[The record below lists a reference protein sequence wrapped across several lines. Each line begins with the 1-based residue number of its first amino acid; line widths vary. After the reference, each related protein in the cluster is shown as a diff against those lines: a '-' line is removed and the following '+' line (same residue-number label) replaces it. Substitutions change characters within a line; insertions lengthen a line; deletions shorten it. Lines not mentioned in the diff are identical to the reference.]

1 MREMKDSVIEWIGYI
16 PKNWNMSKIGSLY
29 TQRNEK
35 VSDKE
40 YQPLSVTMQ
49 GVLPQLASAAKTDDG
64 DNRKLVRVGDFAIN
78 SRSDRRGSCG
88 ISPLDGSV
96 SLINIILTPRT
107 TMHSGYYDWLFHTTL
122 FADEFYKWG
131 HGIVA
136 DLWTTRW
143 QEMKSICVPVPEY
156 AEQKHIS
163 EFLDSECAEI
173 DAVLEKTRASIDEYK
188 KLKQAVIT
196 QAVTKGI
203 RGDRP
208 MKDSGIEWI
217 DKIPKEWK
225 SIRLKNLFEFGKG
238 LSITKDNLI
247 DEGIPVIS
255 YGQIHSKQTSGVE
268 LQPHLFRYVDKN
280 YLDSNPQSIVHSG
293 DFIFADT
300 SEDLEGCGN
309 AVFVSKEMN
318 LFAGYHTIILVNKKS
333 LSNKY
338 YAYLFRSDLWRS
350 QIRSKV
356 SGVKL
361 FSISKKILSDAILLV
376 PTDNEMNQIVNYL
389 DAKCAEIDNLISKKE
404 QYINEIENYK
414 KSLIY
419 EYVTG
424 KKECPAMV
432 QNEDVSNAYPYFPA
446 PVHASSARFAQAV
459 LMSKILEESSKG
471 MGRVK
476 LEKTLFTI
484 ENHIGFDFDTEY
496 FREAAGPLDASIYE
510 CEKIITR
517 RNKWFSMKTSSYGV
531 SYAPTNDVDKYK
543 KYYAKYF
550 SEYNSEIERIIDV
563 FRNYTTEQAEII
575 ATLFAA
581 WNDAII
587 DKKQFTDDDIVD
599 DVLNNWHESKRRF
612 PRQVW
617 LRAMNEI
624 RKNHIIP
631 KGYGKHT
638 VMKEMQ

>member
-1 MREMKDSVIEWIGYI
+1 MREMKDSGIEWIGYI

-107 TMHSGYYDWLFHTTL
+107 TMHPGYYDWLFHTTL

-156 AEQKHIS
+156 AEQKRIS
-163 EFLDSECAEI
+163 EFLNSECAEI

-188 KLKQAVIT
+188 KLKQTVIT

-203 RGDRP
+203 RGGRP
-208 MKDSGIEWI
+208 MKDSGESFLHKVPVGWTNS
-217 DKIPKEWK
+217 KIKYCAIFSPLCNTSHLTED
-225 SIRLKNLFEFGKG
+225 SIVTFTPMECIKNGYFENREAVFASMNSSYTQYQEGDIVFAKVTPCFENGNIAIMQGLSFEFGFGSSELFVLRPKSINTKFLFYYLQNDIFKQYACATMTGTGG
-238 LSITKDNLI
+238 LKRVSPSFVRNFPIFLPSDSEQADI
-247 DEGIPVIS
+247 AE
-255 YGQIHSKQTSGVE
+255 
-268 LQPHLFRYVDKN
+268 
-280 YLDSNPQSIVHSG
+280 YLD
-293 DFIFADT
+293 
-300 SEDLEGCGN
+300 
-309 AVFVSKEMN
+309 
-318 LFAGYHTIILVNKKS
+318 Y
-333 LSNKY
+333 
-338 YAYLFRSDLWRS
+338 
-350 QIRSKV
+350 
-356 SGVKL
+356 
-361 FSISKKILSDAILLV
+361 
-376 PTDNEMNQIVNYL
+376 
-389 DAKCAEIDNLISKKE
+389 KCKEIDLLISKKQ
-404 QYINEIENYK
+404 QYLTEIENYK

-419 EYVTG
+419 EYATG
-424 KKECPAMV
+424 KKECPAIN
-432 QNEDVSNAYPYFPA
+432 QNDDVSNAYPYFPA
-446 PVHASSARFAQAV
+446 PVHASSPRFAQAV

-484 ENHIGFDFDTEY
+484 ENHIGFNFDTEY
-496 FREAAGPLDASIYE
+496 LREAAGPLDASIYE

-517 RNKWFSMKTSSYGV
+517 RNKWFSTKTSSYGV

>member
-1 MREMKDSVIEWIGYI
+1 MKDSGIEWIGEI
-16 PKNWNMSKIGSLY
+16 PKEWSIVPHKRIMHKVKEICEHYNGEDIISL
-29 TQRNEK
+29 TMNGVIKRDLTAGGK
-35 VSDKE
+35 MPTSFDG
-40 YQPLSVTMQ
+40 YQYVEPEDLLLCLFDIDV
-49 GVLPQLASAAKTDDG
+49 
-64 DNRKLVRVGDFAIN
+64 
-78 SRSDRRGSCG
+78 
-88 ISPLDGSV
+88 
-96 SLINIILTPRT
+96 TPRCV
-107 TMHSGYYDWLFHTTL
+107 
-122 FADEFYKWG
+122 
-131 HGIVA
+131 GIVRDYGVTSPA
-136 DLWTTRW
+136 YSRFRVHDGYSNKYFDYLLRAIDDDKVFVHLSKNLRSSLTETDFGAI
-143 QEMKSICVPVPEY
+143 KTCVPPID
-156 AEQKHIS
+156 EQEHIS

-188 KLKQAVIT
+188 KLKQSVIT

-217 DKIPKEWK
+217 GEIPKEW
-225 SIRLKNLFEFGKG
+225 
-238 LSITKDNLI
+238 
-247 DEGIPVIS
+247 
-255 YGQIHSKQTSGVE
+255 
-268 LQPHLFRYVDKN
+268 
-280 YLDSNPQSIVHSG
+280 SIVPHKRIMHKVKEICEHYNGEDIISLTMNG
-293 DFIFADT
+293 VIKRDLTAGGKMPT
-300 SEDLEGCGN
+300 SFDGYQYVEPEDLLLC
-309 AVFVSKEMN
+309 
-318 LFAGYHTIILVNKKS
+318 LFDIDVTPRCVGIVRDYGVTSPAYSRFRVHDGY
-333 LSNKY
+333 SNKY
-338 YAYLFRSDLWRS
+338 FDYLLRAIDDDKVFVHLSKNLRSSLTETDF
-350 QIRSKV
+350 
-356 SGVKL
+356 G
-361 FSISKKILSDAILLV
+361 AIKTCV
-376 PTDNEMNQIVNYL
+376 PPIDEQECIAAFL
-389 DAKCAEIDNLISKKE
+389 DIKCAEIDNLISKKE
-404 QYINEIENYK
+404 QYIAEIKNYK

-484 ENHIGFDFDTEY
+484 ENHIGFNFDTEY
-496 FREAAGPLDASIYE
+496 LREAVGPLDASIYE